1 MDTQKMVRLS
11 LLVSLA
17 TVLSILE
24 NQLPIPRPLWL
35 SQLPIPRPLWLR
47 LGLANVIT
55 LVALMMYGTRAAVT
69 VACMRALLAGV
80 FGALP
85 MLAFSFPAAL
95 TSSLSMGLLHRVSGQ
110 RLSIIGLSISGAV
123 VHNIGLSISGA
134 VVHNLTQ
141 LLVAY
146 FVLSLN
152 RSSILAL
159 APLLVLAAVGAGFV
173 TGLIA
178 GYLVRHLFP
187 PSY

>member
-1 MDTQKMVRLS
+1 MVRLS

-35 SQLPIPRPLWLR
+35 K
-47 LGLANVIT
+47 LGLANIIT
-55 LVALMMYGTRAAVT
+55 LVTLVMYGIRAAVM
-69 VACMRALLAGV
+69 VACVRSLIAGI

-85 MLAFSFPAAL
+85 MLIFSLPAAL
-95 TSSLSMGLLHRVSGQ
+95 TSSLSMGGLYRVSGQ
-110 RLSIIGLSISGAV
+110 RFSMVGLSVLGAV
-123 VHNIGLSISGA
+123 VHNM
-134 VVHNLTQ
+134 TQ

-152 RSSILAL
+152 SSHIYAL
-159 APLLVLAAVGAGFV
+159 APFLILAAVGAGIV

-178 GYLVRHLFP
+178 RYLIRHLV
-187 PSY
+187 SESNGG

>member
-1 MDTQKMVRLS
+1 MDTRKMVRLS

-35 SQLPIPRPLWLR
+35 K

-55 LVALMMYGTRAAVT
+55 IVTLIMYGTRSAVA
-69 VACMRALLAGV
+69 VACVRAVLAGI

-85 MLAFSFPAAL
+85 MLLFSFPAAVA
-95 TSSLSMGLLHRVSGQ
+95 SSLSMGVLHRVSGR
-110 RLSIIGLSISGAV
+110 RLSVIGLSVSGA
-123 VHNIGLSISGA
+123 LA
-134 VVHNLTQ
+134 HNLTQ
-141 LLVAY
+141 LLIAY
-146 FVLSLN
+146 FVLSLS

-159 APLLVLAAVGAGFV
+159 APLLIIAAVIAGVV

-178 GYLVRHLFP
+178 RYLIKHLVYD
-187 PSY
+187 SDY

>member
-1 MDTQKMVRLS
+1 MPMDTRKMVRLS

-35 SQLPIPRPLWLR
+35 K
-47 LGLANVIT
+47 LGLANTIT
-55 LVALMMYGTRAAVT
+55 LVVLTMYGTWAAVS
-69 VACMRALLAGV
+69 VSCMRALLAGI

-85 MLAFSFPAAL
+85 MLAFSLPAAF
-95 TSSLSMGLLHRVSGQ
+95 TSSLSMGILHRISGR
-110 RLSIIGLSISGAV
+110 RLSIIGLSV
-123 VHNIGLSISGA
+123 SGA

-146 FVLSLN
+146 FMVKQLN
-152 RSSILAL
+152 HSAI
-159 APLLVLAAVGAGFV
+159 LVLAAILIIVAVVAGII

-178 GYLVRHLFP
+178 RYLIKHVFSSFNSEFH
-187 PSY
+187 

>member
-35 SQLPIPRPLWLR
+35 K

-55 LVALMMYGTRAAVT
+55 LVALIMYGIRAAIT
-69 VACMRALLAGV
+69 VACIRALLAGI
-80 FGALP
+80 FGAPL
-85 MLAFSFPAAL
+85 MLVFSFPAAI
-95 TSSLSMGLLHRVSGQ
+95 TSSTAMGILHRISGQ
-110 RLSIIGLSISGAV
+110 RLSIVGLSV
-123 VHNIGLSISGA
+123 SGA

-141 LLVAY
+141 LSVAY
-146 FVLSLN
+146 FVLSLS

-159 APLLVLAAVGAGFV
+159 APLLILAAVGAGLV
-173 TGLIA
+173 TGLMA
-178 GYLVRHLFP
+178 RYVVRHFP
-187 PSY
+187 AS

>member
-1 MDTQKMVRLS
+1 MTEKNTTDTQKMVRLS

-24 NQLPIPRPLWL
+24 NQLPIPRPPWFK
-35 SQLPIPRPLWLR
+35 

-55 LVALMMYGTRAAVT
+55 LLALIMYDTRAAVT
-69 VACMRALLAGV
+69 VACIRSLLAGI
-80 FGALP
+80 FGTLP

-95 TSSLSMGLLHRVSGQ
+95 TSSLSMGVLHRVSGK
-110 RLSIIGLSISGAV
+110 RLSIIGLSV
-123 VHNIGLSISGA
+123 SGA

-146 FVLSLN
+146 VMFSFN
-152 RSSILAL
+152 RSITLAL
-159 APLLVLAAVGAGFV
+159 AAILVLAAVGAGIV

-178 GYLVRHLFP
+178 RYLIRHLFP
-187 PSY
+187 S

>member
-1 MDTQKMVRLS
+1 MDTRKMVRLS

-24 NQLPIPRPLWL
+24 NQLPIPRPPWL
-35 SQLPIPRPLWLR
+35 K

-55 LVALMMYGTRAAVT
+55 IAALVMYGTRAAVV
-69 VACMRALLAGV
+69 VACMRALLAGI

-85 MLAFSFPAAL
+85 MLIFSFPAAV
-95 TSSLSMGLLHRVSGQ
+95 TSSLSMGGLHYVSGR
-110 RLSIIGLSISGAV
+110 RLSVIGLSV
-123 VHNIGLSISGA
+123 SGA

-146 FVLSLN
+146 FMLSLS

-178 GYLVRHLFP
+178 RYLIKHVMPEDHVD
-187 PSY
+187 

>member
-35 SQLPIPRPLWLR
+35 K

-55 LVALMMYGTRAAVT
+55 LVALTMYDTKSAVM
-69 VACMRALLAGV
+69 VSCMRALLSGI
-80 FGALP
+80 FGDLF
-85 MLAFSFPAAL
+85 MLIFSFPAAF
-95 TSSLSMGLLHRVSGQ
+95 TSSLSMGILHRLSGQ
-110 RLSIIGLSISGAV
+110 RFSIVGLSVFGAV
-123 VHNIGLSISGA
+123 M
-134 VVHNLTQ
+134 HNLTQ

-146 FVLSLN
+146 FVLNLN
-152 RSSILAL
+152 YSSILTL
-159 APLLVLAAVGAGFV
+159 APFLVIAAVVAGFI

-178 GYLVRHLFP
+178 RYIVKHFP
-187 PSY
+187 VE

>member
-1 MDTQKMVRLS
+1 MDTRKMVRLS

-35 SQLPIPRPLWLR
+35 K

-55 LVALMMYGTRAAVT
+55 LVALIMYGTRAAVT
-69 VACMRALLAGV
+69 VACMRALLAGI

-85 MLAFSFPAAL
+85 MLLFSFPAAV
-95 TSSLSMGLLHRVSGQ
+95 TSSLSMGALHCVSGR
-110 RLSIIGLSISGAV
+110 RLSPIGLSV
-123 VHNIGLSISGA
+123 SGA

-141 LLVAY
+141 LLIAY

-159 APLLVLAAVGAGFV
+159 APLLIVAAVGAGVV
-173 TGLIA
+173 TGFIA
-178 GYLVRHLFP
+178 RYLVERFVP
-187 PSY
+187 EYRS

>member
-1 MDTQKMVRLS
+1 MRSMDTQKMVRLS

-24 NQLPIPRPLWL
+24 N
-35 SQLPIPRPLWLR
+35 QLPIPRPLWLR

-69 VACMRALLAGV
+69 VACMRALLAGI
-80 FGALP
+80 FGTLP

-95 TSSLSMGLLHRVSGQ
+95 ASSTAMGVLHRVSGQ
-110 RLSIIGLSISGAV
+110 RLSIIGLSV
-123 VHNIGLSISGA
+123 SGA

-178 GYLVRHLFP
+178 RYLVRHLF
-187 PSY
+187 SSFEE

>member
-1 MDTQKMVRLS
+1 MVRLS

-24 NQLPIPRPLWL
+24 NQLPIPRPPWL
-35 SQLPIPRPLWLR
+35 K

-55 LVALMMYGTRAAVT
+55 LLALIMYDTRAAIT
-69 VACMRALLAGV
+69 VACTRSLLAGI
-80 FGALP
+80 FGTLP

-95 TSSLSMGLLHRVSGQ
+95 TSSLSMGVLHRISGK
-110 RLSIIGLSISGAV
+110 RLSI
-123 VHNIGLSISGA
+123 IGLSISGA

-146 FVLSLN
+146 VMFSFS
-152 RSSILAL
+152 RSVTLAL
-159 APLLVLAAVGAGFV
+159 AAILILAAVGAGFV

-178 GYLVRHLFP
+178 VYLIRYLL
-187 PSY
+187 PS

>member
-1 MDTQKMVRLS
+1 MDTRKMVRLS

-35 SQLPIPRPLWLR
+35 K

-55 LVALMMYGTRAAVT
+55 LVALIMYGTRAAVL
-69 VACMRALLAGV
+69 VACMRALLAGI

-85 MLAFSFPAAL
+85 MLIFSFPAAVV
-95 TSSLSMGLLHRVSGQ
+95 SSLSMGILHQASGR
-110 RLSIIGLSISGAV
+110 RLSVIGLSVSGAV
-123 VHNIGLSISGA
+123 A
-134 VVHNLTQ
+134 HNLTQ

-152 RSSILAL
+152 RSSVMAL
-159 APLLVLAAVGAGFV
+159 APILILAAVAAGLV
-173 TGLIA
+173 TGLMA
-178 GYLVRHLFP
+178 RYLIRHLAR
-187 PSY
+187 

>member
-1 MDTQKMVRLS
+1 MDTQRMVRLS

-35 SQLPIPRPLWLR
+35 K

-55 LVALMMYGTRAAVT
+55 LVALTIYGIRAAVT
-69 VACMRALLAGV
+69 VACIRALLAGI

-85 MLAFSFPAAL
+85 MLAFSFPAAI
-95 TSSLSMGLLHRVSGQ
+95 TSSTTMGILHRISGQ
-110 RLSIIGLSISGAV
+110 RLSLIGLSV
-123 VHNIGLSISGA
+123 SGA

-146 FVLSLN
+146 FVLSLS

-159 APLLVLAAVGAGFV
+159 APLLILAAVGAGLT
-173 TGLIA
+173 TGLMA
-178 GYLVRHLFP
+178 RYVVRHFP
-187 PSY
+187 AP

>member
-1 MDTQKMVRLS
+1 MPMDTRKMVRLS

-35 SQLPIPRPLWLR
+35 K
-47 LGLANVIT
+47 LGLANIIT
-55 LVALMMYGTRAAVT
+55 LVALMMYGTWSAVA
-69 VACMRALLAGV
+69 VSCLRALLAGI

-85 MLAFSFPAAL
+85 MLSFSLPAAF
-95 TSSLSMGLLHRVSGQ
+95 TSSLSMGVLHRVSGG
-110 RLSIIGLSISGAV
+110 RLSVIGLSV
-123 VHNIGLSISGA
+123 SGA

-146 FVLSLN
+146 FVVKQLN
-152 RSSILAL
+152 RSVILAL
-159 APLLVLAAVGAGFV
+159 AAILIIFAVVAGIV

-178 GYLVRHLFP
+178 KYFIKHIFNSSIDER
-187 PSY
+187 PSE

>member
-35 SQLPIPRPLWLR
+35 K

-55 LVALMMYGTRAAVT
+55 LLALIMYGMQAAVI
-69 VACMRALLAGV
+69 VACVRALLAGI
-80 FGALP
+80 FGVLP
-85 MLAFSFPAAL
+85 MIIFSLPAAF
-95 TSSLSMGLLHRVSGQ
+95 TSSLSMGVLHRVSGR
-110 RLSIIGLSISGAV
+110 RLSIIGLSV
-123 VHNIGLSISGA
+123 SGA

-146 FVLSLN
+146 FVLDLS
-152 RSSILAL
+152 RSSILGL
-159 APLLVLAAVGAGFV
+159 APILVLVAVGAGLV

-178 GYLVRHLFP
+178 RYLIRHLL
-187 PSY
+187 SLAH

>member
-1 MDTQKMVRLS
+1 MDTQKMARIS

-35 SQLPIPRPLWLR
+35 K

-55 LVALMMYGTRAAVT
+55 LAALVMYDTRAAVI
-69 VACMRALLAGV
+69 VACMRSLLAGI

-85 MLAFSFPAAL
+85 MLMFGFPAAL
-95 TSSLSMGLLHRVSGQ
+95 TSSLSMGLLHRLSGQ
-110 RLSIIGLSISGAV
+110 RLSLVGLSV
-123 VHNIGLSISGA
+123 SGA

-152 RSSILAL
+152 RSSVLAL
-159 APLLVLAAVGAGFV
+159 MPLLVIAAVVAGIV
-173 TGLIA
+173 TGLMARYIIR
-178 GYLVRHLFP
+178 YL
-187 PSY
+187 PSSSR

>member
-1 MDTQKMVRLS
+1 MMPMDTRKMVRLS

-35 SQLPIPRPLWLR
+35 K

-55 LVALMMYGTRAAVT
+55 LVALVIYGTRAAVV
-69 VACMRALLAGV
+69 VACMRSLLAGI

-85 MLAFSFPAAL
+85 MLVFSFPAAL
-95 TSSLSMGLLHRVSGQ
+95 ASSMAMGALHRASGR
-110 RLSIIGLSISGAV
+110 RLSIIGLSV
-123 VHNIGLSISGA
+123 SGA

-146 FVLSLN
+146 FVLSL
-152 RSSILAL
+152 SSLSILAL
-159 APLLVLAAVGAGFV
+159 APLLILAAVVAGLV

-178 GYLVRHLFP
+178 RYLVKYLFP
-187 PSY
+187 EKA